1 MSKKRYVI
9 VRCRDAGVHAGEF
22 VSRKGREVK
31 LTNARRLWRW
41 WSRFSLTELA
51 KEGPLV
57 SKLSENRYS
66 TPSGTIELLDACEV
80 IDCTDS
86 AAKAIKGVPD
96 AIK

>member
-1 MSKKRYVI
+1 MAKKRYVI

-22 VSRKGREVK
+22 ISRKGREVK
-31 LTNARRLWRW
+31 LVNARRLWRW

-57 SKLSENRYS
+57 EKLAENKYS
-66 TPSGTIELLDACEV
+66 TPSGVIELLDACEV
-80 IDCTDS
+80 IDCTPE
-86 AAKAIKGVPD
+86 AAKSIKGVPD